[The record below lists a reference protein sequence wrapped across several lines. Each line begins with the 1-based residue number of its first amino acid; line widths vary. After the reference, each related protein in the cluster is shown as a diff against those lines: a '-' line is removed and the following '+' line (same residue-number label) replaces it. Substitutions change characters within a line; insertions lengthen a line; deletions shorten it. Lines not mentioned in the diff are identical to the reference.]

1 MGDINDKLDYL
12 ETTKSLIKQAI
23 EDKGVTV
30 SDTDTFRSYA
40 TKIANIPSGGMDMIN
55 DVAAVVTDDYFDNL
69 MTMITD
75 QGGELTDSNKYVTVD
90 YLQIP
95 FYNGIQIPKQTAQV
109 QSFGLQAFIKEGNNM
124 ERFGAVFAS
133 DDFGYYNWYGNAQI
147 QTQTGRVQYS
157 QSEISSNSWHQ
168 ITVNSTSEKF
178 EATVNGVIYYTG
190 SAVTADFSSNPFTI
204 GAYTSNGTS
213 LSDYQ
218 PMYIKNV
225 IATVGRQVITYTPVY
240 NMATNQFGLMNAST
254 KEFYGGFESANN
266 NYPILGGYGDPV

>member
-23 EDKGVTV
+23 EDKGVAV
-30 SDTDTFRSYA
+30 SDSDTFRSYA
-40 TKIANIPSGGMDMIN
+40 TKISSIPSGGMDMIN
-55 DVAAVVTDDYFDNL
+55 DVATVVTDDYFDNL

-95 FYNGIQIPKQTAQV
+95 LYNGIQLPKQTAQV
-109 QSFGLQAFIKEGNNM
+109 QSFGLQAFMTEGDMN
-124 ERFGAVFAS
+124 RFGAVYAS
-133 DDFGYYNWYGNAQI
+133 DDFGFYNWYGNAKV
-147 QTQTGRVQYS
+147 QTQTGRVEYT
-157 QSEISSNSWHQ
+157 QSKIASNTWNQ
-168 ITVNSTSEKF
+168 ITVNSTADKF

-213 LSDYQ
+213 LNDYQ
-218 PMYIKNV
+218 PMYIKNI
-225 IATVGRQVITYTPVY
+225 IATVGQQVITYMPVY
-240 NMATNQFGLMNAST
+240 NMATNQFGLMNTNT
-254 KEFYGGFESANN
+254 KEFYGGFESQNN
-266 NYPILGGYGDPV
+266 NYPILGGYGNP

>member
-23 EDKGVTV
+23 EDKGVAV
-30 SDTDTFRSYA
+30 SDSDTFRSYA

-55 DVAAVVTDDYFDNL
+55 DVATVVTDDYFDNL

-75 QGGELTDSNKYVTVD
+75 QGGELTDSNKYVAVD

-95 FYNGIQIPKQTAQV
+95 LHNGIQIPKQTAQV
-109 QSFGLQAFIKEGNNM
+109 QSFGLQALMTESDIS
-124 ERFGAVFAS
+124 RFGAVFAS

-147 QTQTGRVQYS
+147 QTQTGRVEYS
-157 QSEISSNSWHQ
+157 KSKISSGVWNQ

-204 GAYTSNGTS
+204 GAYTSDGTS
-213 LSDYQ
+213 LNNYQ

-254 KEFYGGFESANN
+254 KEFYGGFDSANN
-266 NYPILGGYGDPV
+266 NYPILGGYGEPV

>member
-23 EDKGVTV
+23 EDKGVAV
-30 SDTDTFRSYA
+30 SDSDTFRSYA
-40 TKIANIPSGGMDMIN
+40 TKIANIPAGGIDMIN
-55 DVAAVVTDDYFDNL
+55 DVATVVTDDYFDNL

-75 QGGELTDSNKYVTVD
+75 QGGELTDSNKYATVD

-95 FYNGIQIPKQTAQV
+95 LYNGIQIPKQTAQV
-109 QSFGLQAFIKEGNNM
+109 QSFGLQAYITESDIS
-124 ERFGAVFAS
+124 RLGAVFAS
-133 DDFGYYNWYGNAQI
+133 DDFGYYNWGGNAKI
-147 QTQTGRVQYS
+147 QTQTGRVEYS
-157 QSEISSNSWHQ
+157 QSKINPSTWNQ
-168 ITVNSTSEKF
+168 ITVNSTSDKF

-213 LSDYQ
+213 LKDYQ

-225 IATVGRQVITYTPVY
+225 IATVGQQVITYTPVY
-240 NMATNQFGLMNAST
+240 DMATNQFGLMNAST
-254 KEFYGGFESANN
+254 KEFYGGFDSAND
-266 NYPILGGYGDPV
+266 NYPILGGYGEPV

>member
-23 EDKGVTV
+23 EDKGVAV
-30 SDTDTFRSYA
+30 SDSDTFRSYA
-40 TKIANIPSGGMDMIN
+40 TKIANIPAGGIDMIN
-55 DVAAVVTDDYFDNL
+55 DVATVVTDDYFDNL

-75 QGGELTDSNKYVTVD
+75 QGGELTDSNKYTTVD

-95 FYNGIQIPKQTAQV
+95 LYNGIQIPKQTAQV
-109 QSFGLQAFIKEGNNM
+109 QSFGLQAYITESDIS
-124 ERFGAVFAS
+124 RLGAVFAS
-133 DDFGYYNWYGNAQI
+133 DDFGYYNWGGNAKI
-147 QTQTGRVQYS
+147 QTQTGRVEYS
-157 QSEISSNSWHQ
+157 QSKINPSTWNQ
-168 ITVNSTSEKF
+168 ITVNSTSDKF

-213 LSDYQ
+213 LKDYQ

-225 IATVGRQVITYTPVY
+225 IATVGQQVITYTPVY
-240 NMATNQFGLMNAST
+240 DMATNQFGLMNAST
-254 KEFYGGFESANN
+254 KEFYGGFDSAND
-266 NYPILGGYGDPV
+266 NYPILGGYGEPV

>member
-95 FYNGIQIPKQTAQV
+95 LYNGIQIPKQTAQV
-109 QSFGLQAFIKEGNNM
+109 QSFGLQALMTESDMN
-124 ERFGAVFAS
+124 RFGTVYAS
-133 DDFGYYNWYGNAQI
+133 DDFGFYNWYGNAKI
-147 QTQTGRVQYS
+147 QTQSGQVEYS
-157 QSEISSNSWHQ
+157 KSKINPSTWNQ
-168 ITVNSTSEKF
+168 ITVNSTSDKF

-204 GAYTSNGTS
+204 GVYTSNGTS

-225 IATVGRQVITYTPVY
+225 IATVGQQVITYTPVY
-240 NMATNQFGLMNAST
+240 DMATNQFGLMNAST
-254 KEFYGGFESANN
+254 KEFYGGFDSAND
-266 NYPILGGYGDPV
+266 NYPILGGYGEPV

>member
-23 EDKGVTV
+23 QDKGVTV
-30 SDTDTFRSYA
+30 SDSDTFRSYA

-55 DVAAVVTDDYFDNL
+55 DVATVVTDDYFDNL

-95 FYNGIQIPKQTAQV
+95 LYNGIQIPKQTAQV
-109 QSFGLQAFIKEGNNM
+109 QSFGLQAFIAENDMSRYGT
-124 ERFGAVFAS
+124 VFAS
-133 DDFGYYNWYGNAQI
+133 DDFGFYNWSGNAKI
-147 QTQTGRVQYS
+147 QTQTGLVEYTKS
-157 QSEISSNSWHQ
+157 KINPSTWNQ
-168 ITVNSTSEKF
+168 ITVNSTADKF

-213 LSDYQ
+213 LNDYQ
-218 PMYIKNV
+218 PMYIKNI
-225 IATVGRQVITYTPVY
+225 IATVGQQVITYTPVY
-240 NMATNQFGLMNAST
+240 DMATNQFGLMNAST
-254 KEFYGGFESANN
+254 KEFYGGFDSAND
-266 NYPILGGYGDPV
+266 NYPILGGYGEPV

>member
-55 DVAAVVTDDYFDNL
+55 DVAAVVTDNYFDNL

-75 QGGELTDSNKYVTVD
+75 QGGELTDSNKYATVD

-95 FYNGIQIPKQTAQV
+95 LYNGIQIPKQTAQV
-109 QSFGLQAFIKEGNNM
+109 QSFGLQALMTESDMN
-124 ERFGAVFAS
+124 RFGTVYAS
-133 DDFGYYNWYGNAQI
+133 DDFGFYNWYGNAKI
-147 QTQTGRVQYS
+147 QTQSGQVEYS
-157 QSEISSNSWHQ
+157 QSKISSNSWHQ
-168 ITVNSTSEKF
+168 ITVNSTSDKF

-213 LSDYQ
+213 LKDYQ

-225 IATVGRQVITYTPVY
+225 IATVGQQVITYTPVY
-240 NMATNQFGLMNAST
+240 DMATNQFGLMNAST
-254 KEFYGGFESANN
+254 KEFYGGLDSAND

>member
-23 EDKGVTV
+23 EDKGVAV
-30 SDTDTFRSYA
+30 SDSDTFRSYA

-95 FYNGIQIPKQTAQV
+95 LYNGIQIPKQTAQV
-109 QSFGLQAFIKEGNNM
+109 QSFGLQAFIIENDIG
-124 ERFGAVFAS
+124 RLGAVFAS
-133 DDFGYYNWYGNAQI
+133 DDFGFYNWYGNAKI
-147 QTQTGRVQYS
+147 QTQSGQVEYS
-157 QSEISSNSWHQ
+157 QSKISSNSWHQ
-168 ITVNSTSEKF
+168 ITVNSTSDKF

-225 IATVGRQVITYTPVY
+225 IATVGQQVITYTPVY

-254 KEFYGGFESANN
+254 KEFYGGFDSAND
-266 NYPILGGYGDPV
+266 NYPILGGYGEPV

>member
-1 MGDINDKLDYL
+1 
-12 ETTKSLIKQAI
+12 
-23 EDKGVTV
+23 
-30 SDTDTFRSYA
+30 
-40 TKIANIPSGGMDMIN
+40 
-55 DVAAVVTDDYFDNL
+55 
-69 MTMITD
+69 
-75 QGGELTDSNKYVTVD
+75 
-90 YLQIP
+90 
-95 FYNGIQIPKQTAQV
+95 
-109 QSFGLQAFIKEGNNM
+109 M

>member
-23 EDKGVTV
+23 EDKGVAV
-30 SDTDTFRSYA
+30 SDSDTFRSYA

-55 DVAAVVTDDYFDNL
+55 DVATVVTDDYFDNL

-95 FYNGIQIPKQTAQV
+95 RYNGIQLPKQTAQA
-109 QSFGLQAFIKEGNNM
+109 QSFSLMAYITESDIN
-124 ERFGAVFAS
+124 RFGAVFAS
-133 DDFGYYNWYGNAQI
+133 DDFGYYNWYGNAKI
-147 QTQTGRVQYS
+147 QTQSGQVEYS
-157 QSEISSNSWHQ
+157 QSKMNSGVWNQ
-168 ITVNSTSEKF
+168 ITVNSTSDKF

-225 IATVGRQVITYTPVY
+225 IATVGQQVITYTPVY
-240 NMATNQFGLMNAST
+240 DMATNQFGLMNAST
-254 KEFYGGFESANN
+254 KEFYGGFDSAND
-266 NYPILGGYGDPV
+266 NYPILGGYGEPV

>member
-23 EDKGVTV
+23 QDKGVAV
-30 SDTDTFRSYA
+30 SDADTFRSYA

-55 DVAAVVTDDYFDNL
+55 DVAAVVTDNYFDNL

-75 QGGELTDSNKYVTVD
+75 QGGELTDSNKYATVD

-95 FYNGIQIPKQTAQV
+95 LYNGIQIPKQTAQV
-109 QSFGLQAFIKEGNNM
+109 QSFGLQAFIIENDIG
-124 ERFGAVFAS
+124 RLGAVFAS
-133 DDFGYYNWYGNAQI
+133 DDFGFYNWYGNAKI
-147 QTQTGRVQYS
+147 QTQTGRVEYS
-157 QSEISSNSWHQ
+157 KSKISSGVWNQ
-168 ITVNSTSEKF
+168 ITVNSTSDKF

-225 IATVGRQVITYTPVY
+225 IATVGQQVITYTPVY
-240 NMATNQFGLMNAST
+240 DMATNQFGLMNAST
-254 KEFYGGFESANN
+254 KEFYGGFDSAND
-266 NYPILGGYGDPV
+266 NYPILGGYGEPV

>member
-109 QSFGLQAFIKEGNNM
+109 QSFGLQALMTESDMN
-124 ERFGAVFAS
+124 RFGTVYAS
-133 DDFGYYNWYGNAQI
+133 DDFGFYNWYGNAKI
-147 QTQTGRVQYS
+147 QTQSGQVEYS
-157 QSEISSNSWHQ
+157 KSKINPSTWNQ
-168 ITVNSTSEKF
+168 ITVNSTSDKF

-204 GAYTSNGTS
+204 GVYTSNGTS

-225 IATVGRQVITYTPVY
+225 IATVGQQVITYTPVY
-240 NMATNQFGLMNAST
+240 DMATNQFGLMNAST
-254 KEFYGGFESANN
+254 KEFYGGFDSAND
-266 NYPILGGYGDPV
+266 NYPILGGYGEPV

>member
-55 DVAAVVTDDYFDNL
+55 DVATVVTDDYFDNL

-75 QGGELTDSNKYVTVD
+75 QGGELTDSNKYATVD

-95 FYNGIQIPKQTAQV
+95 LYNGIQIPKQTAQV
-109 QSFGLQAFIKEGNNM
+109 QSFGLQALMTESDMNRLGT
-124 ERFGAVFAS
+124 VYAS
-133 DDFGYYNWYGNAQI
+133 DDFGFYNWYGNAKI
-147 QTQTGRVQYS
+147 QTQTGRVEYS
-157 QSEISSNSWHQ
+157 QSKISSNSWHQ
-168 ITVNSTSEKF
+168 ITVNSTSDKF

-213 LSDYQ
+213 LGDYQ

-225 IATVGRQVITYTPVY
+225 IATVGQQVITYTPVY

-254 KEFYGGFESANN
+254 KEFYGGFDSAND
-266 NYPILGGYGDPV
+266 NYPILGGYGEPV

>member
-23 EDKGVTV
+23 QGKGVAV
-30 SDTDTFRSYA
+30 SDSDTFRSYA

-55 DVAAVVTDDYFDNL
+55 DVATVVTEDYFDNL
-69 MTMITD
+69 MAMITD
-75 QGGELTDSNKYVTVD
+75 QGGELTDSNKYATVD

-95 FYNGIQIPKQTAQV
+95 MYNGIQIPKQTAQV
-109 QSFGLQAFIKEGNNM
+109 QSFGLQAFIKEGIDM

-133 DDFGYYNWYGNAQI
+133 DDFGYYNWFGNAQI

-157 QSEISSNSWHQ
+157 KSEINPSTWNQ
-168 ITVNSTSEKF
+168 ITVNSTAEKF

-204 GAYTSNGTS
+204 GAYTSDGTS
-213 LSDYQ
+213 LNDYQ
-218 PMYIKNV
+218 PMYIRNV
-225 IATVGRQVITYTPVY
+225 IATVGQQVITYKPVH

-254 KEFYGGFESANN
+254 KEFYGGFESANDY
-266 NYPILGGYGDPV
+266 YPIQGGYGNP

>member
-23 EDKGVTV
+23 QDKGVTV
-30 SDTDTFRSYA
+30 SDSDTFRSYA

-55 DVAAVVTDDYFDNL
+55 DVATVVTDDYFDNL

-75 QGGELTDSNKYVTVD
+75 QGGELTDSNKYVVVD

-109 QSFGLQAFIKEGNNM
+109 QSFGLMAYITENDIS
-124 ERFGAVFAS
+124 RFGAVFAS
-133 DDFGYYNWYGNAQI
+133 DDFGYYNWGGNAKI
-147 QTQTGRVQYS
+147 QTQTGQVDYTRS
-157 QSEISSNSWHQ
+157 RISSNSWHRV
-168 ITVNSTSEKF
+168 TVNSTSEKF

-213 LSDYQ
+213 LNDYQ
-218 PMYIKNV
+218 PMYIRNV
-225 IATVGRQVITYTPVY
+225 VATVGQQVITYKPVY
-240 NMATNQFGLMNAST
+240 NMATNEFGLLST
-254 KEFYGGFESANN
+254 STNEFYGGFESQNN
-266 NYPILGGYGDPV
+266 NYPIRGGYGNP